1 MLLCWLA
8 LLLIRVAERRTAM
21 TWRRIAIELGR
32 IHTVTLTGTAGTVTQ
47 TTPLTDIQ
55 HGIVDA
61 CGVAAPPRVTH
72 LHPT

>member
-1 MLLCWLA
+1 
-8 LLLIRVAERRTAM
+8 M
-21 TWRRIAIELGR
+21 TWRRTGLELGR

-55 HGIVDA
+55 QGIVDA